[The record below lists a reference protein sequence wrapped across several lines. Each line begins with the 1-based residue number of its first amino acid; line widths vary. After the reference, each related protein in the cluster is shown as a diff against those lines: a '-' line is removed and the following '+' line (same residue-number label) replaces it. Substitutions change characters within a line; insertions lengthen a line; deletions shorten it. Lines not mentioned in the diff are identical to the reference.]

1 MASITK
7 RGNKWRAFIAYTTYN
22 GAKKRISG
30 TFATQKEAKEWAS
43 KEEVKINGGYNP
55 NMAKIPFAEYYVQWI
70 ETYKRPTVR
79 ESTIIKYN
87 TYAKDISEIF
97 GSQSLSKLTPTI
109 VQNAITK
116 FGNTHALETTK
127 NLTSTIKASLQD
139 AYVDGYIER
148 DIYSRVKAVSSKK
161 TAQFQN
167 YLEADEFERLQR
179 YLYATVKKS
188 DQFHLLVLLA
198 LETGAR
204 LGELLALT
212 RPDFTGNA
220 IDINKS
226 YSNSVKAVTLPKNKS
241 SIRTITLST
250 RMSEVLEWYIKQN
263 NNNDLFPHWSN
274 QTIQNNLVRIL
285 KEAHSHPI
293 KFHGLRHSHVSYL
306 LHNGVDITYISKRV
320 GHSNTAITIQVYSHM
335 LKEKEQVQNELALN
349 ILDNLGKNT

>member
-1 MASITK
+1 M
-7 RGNKWRAFIAYTTYN
+7 
-22 GAKKRISG
+22 
-30 TFATQKEAKEWAS
+30 
-43 KEEVKINGGYNP
+43 
-55 NMAKIPFAEYYVQWI
+55 
-70 ETYKRPTVR
+70 
-79 ESTIIKYN
+79 
-87 TYAKDISEIF
+87 
-97 GSQSLSKLTPTI
+97 
-109 VQNAITK
+109 
-116 FGNTHALETTK
+116 
-127 NLTSTIKASLQD
+127 TSTIKASLQD

-179 YLYATVKKS
+179 YLYATVTKS